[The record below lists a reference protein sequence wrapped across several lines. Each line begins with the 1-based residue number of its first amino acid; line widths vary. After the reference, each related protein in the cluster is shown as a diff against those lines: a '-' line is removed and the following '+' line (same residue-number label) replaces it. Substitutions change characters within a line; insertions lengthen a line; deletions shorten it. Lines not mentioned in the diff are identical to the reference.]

1 MAARSSSPEKD
12 GVRWDVIRSDIR
24 TFIGRSPGLF
34 RNDYSA
40 VMLVVANIFPVID
53 MLWKGDPVG
62 SILVI
67 YWMQMMI
74 IGFWTC
80 VKLVV
85 IARLRALLL
94 VLMFVLM
101 YLSIVNIFGIIAG
114 TMLDDQMQGTAWHQ
128 NFSLWNYWVPAL
140 LFFATHGLS
149 FWENFV
155 GSREYEKIKW
165 DTQMGKPILRAM
177 PMWIAALVGGIIG
190 GFFNTAAVAVVF
202 VLPVKLALDLL
213 GHFAEHGMLSLEND
227 EAQGQSPQSESG

>member
-1 MAARSSSPEKD
+1 MAARRSSPGKE

-24 TFIGRSPGLF
+24 TFFRRFPGLF

-40 VMLVVANIFPVID
+40 VMLVFANIFPVID
-53 MLWKGDPVG
+53 MLWRGDPVG

-67 YWMQMMI
+67 YWIQMMI

-80 VKLVV
+80 VKLIV
-85 IARLRALLL
+85 IARWRAFLI
-94 VLMFVLM
+94 VPMFVLM

-114 TMLDDQMQGTAWHQ
+114 AMLDDQMQGTAWHQ
-128 NFSLWNYWVPAL
+128 NFSLWYYWVPAL

-149 FWENFV
+149 FWENFI
-155 GSREYEKIKW
+155 GGREYEKIKW

-177 PMWIAALVGGIIG
+177 PMWIAALLGGIIG
-190 GFFNTAAVAVVF
+190 GFFNTAAIAVVF

-213 GHFAEHGMLSLEND
+213 GHFAEHGMLGFAD
-227 EAQGQSPQSESG
+227 EEDSGSPRPSEVE